1 MVVSDGDHS
10 FCRRATLNP
19 RDANVFDGAVFTR
32 ANTDDRACWHVLFCK
47 HGASGTL
54 VQFHT
59 RVYDELCVEV
69 DDDVRAHAHAGH
81 RGLTSEPT
89 LTPSVLLGAD
99 GEKVVLIP
107 SLVQTPP
114 RSEAFVHDGLQL
126 LVVSSMTENAGEVV
140 IFEADQL
147 PFEQLGVDFRR
158 VPLDC
163 SYANAYQLLFLVRGY
178 HVSREPCFIG
188 SRCRPHFQ
196 LITRLRFVFFESTST
211 EAYVSHGNLAS
222 GLHLVA
228 CHSATNDVREVAWR
242 Q

>member
-1 MVVSDGDHS
+1 MNVPFHPGLDCFLMVVSDDDHS
-10 FCRRATLNP
+10 FCRRASLHS
-19 RDANVFDGAVFTR
+19 RDVDVFDGAVFTR

-59 RVYDELCVEV
+59 RVYDGLCVEV

-89 LTPSVLLGAD
+89 LIPSVQFGAD

-107 SLVQTPP
+107 SLVQAP
-114 RSEAFVHDGLQL
+114 RLEAYVHDGLQL

-140 IFEADQL
+140 IFKADQL
-147 PFEQLGVDFRR
+147 PLEQIGVDFRR

-163 SYANAYQLLFLVRGY
+163 SYTSAYELFSLSSVR
-178 HVSREPCFIG
+178 
-188 SRCRPHFQ
+188 
-196 LITRLRFVFFESTST
+196 IT
-211 EAYVSHGNLAS
+211 
-222 GLHLVA
+222 
-228 CHSATNDVREVAWR
+228 
-242 Q
+242 